1 MITKLIHN
9 CLFVLIDV
17 YIEAQD
23 TNCDSTIMLA
33 EPKATLNMAKYLCS
47 VDPTCTHFFMEI
59 GGYRK
64 GTYYKCA
71 PEANIDPLYDNFI
84 LFTKGK

>member
-1 MITKLIHN
+1 MQNFHLCT
-9 CLFVLIDV
+9 IDV

-23 TNCDSTIMLA
+23 TSCDSTIKLA
-33 EPKATLNMAKYLCS
+33 EPKTTLKEAKYLCS

-59 GGYRK
+59 RNYGK

-71 PEANIDPLYDNFI
+71 PEAIIDELYDNFI